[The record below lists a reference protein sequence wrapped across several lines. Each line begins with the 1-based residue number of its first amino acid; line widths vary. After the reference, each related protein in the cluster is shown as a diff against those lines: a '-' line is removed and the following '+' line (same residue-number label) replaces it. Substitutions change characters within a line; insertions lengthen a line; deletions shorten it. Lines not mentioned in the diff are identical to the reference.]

1 MILKLIVAL
10 ESTAHVKL
18 EPVKRQVCRTFAG
31 SEELEGTHRE
41 AQAHILTG
49 QAKVNTLAIRV
60 DYHHINT
67 GEEH

>member
-10 ESTAHVKL
+10 ESTCETGA
-18 EPVKRQVCRTFAG
+18 RSAAG
-31 SEELEGTHRE
+31 LQDFPWTGTHRA

-49 QAKVNTLAIRV
+49 QAKVNTLANRV